1 MISSI
6 AVMSVARQIQL
17 AITLALVKSETF
29 YRRLSPPD
37 MRDRLSSLMS
47 FLVTLDDVLHRLFY
61 LYAMPNGRQN
71 GLYLDSP
78 LAAPPHQLP

>member
-1 MISSI
+1 MLPDPASYHVSSGKERN
-6 AVMSVARQIQL
+6 V
-17 AITLALVKSETF
+17 
-29 YRRLSPPD
+29 LSSPYPPD